1 MTQTEINKL
10 IEKVNL
16 AGRINTPQLGDGEG
30 YITNEEYNSL
40 FPFFDKLTIDE
51 LYIDGI
57 LQGDI
62 YTDFAKLKNLDT
74 LIFHNVDLT
83 ETEEYE
89 GFEKLKKLVHLFFYY
104 CRLSKFPSSIFK
116 LKNLSILSIYGSF
129 NDISNIHFFRKNKDK
144 NLEQEFEDAFQ
155 YNILT
160 ANYEKFK
167 WGYKFENFFIV
178 LHGSPG
184 YAIDAFEEELDID
197 VYFFKSES
205 LYTNFSAVLSVFKE
219 MDNKLDCFKK
229 KHNELDYTTIYGD
242 ETINIYELK
251 QKYRI
256 GEKKYGNHFIDK
268 LLINIG
274 GTELLTEIKNAE
286 KKEQVIKTIQ
296 FDKNNKFIESA
307 KISNFK
313 IFDTL
318 EIEKLDKINIVVGKN
333 GCGKTSLLQSIALGL
348 VPQHS
353 TNWIPDN
360 SSYNTFVNSVLNSK
374 TRTSDSYAEIKLTW
388 SKFESEHRLYLDS
401 FYSDNEL
408 PQTYLALGY
417 GENLFTNS
425 RNGTDIFID
434 ELARGDSKSYNIETL
449 FNNYNVSL
457 PDPLQILS
465 NLTNWVSNKYSHETK
480 QELIEISS
488 ILQKTLNKFLS
499 LQAIQN
505 FTIEKI
511 GYDFYF
517 VDKNQTNLSLYQI
530 SEGYRSNIV
539 LITDI
544 LIKILAARKN
554 LFLKPIKIEDI
565 FKTVKGTILIDEFD
579 KHLHPVWQRTFLS
592 ALEKELPNIQF
603 ILTTHNVVAL
613 QSAEGYKAF
622 VLNQD
627 GKLTVEE
634 IKKGWSIEA
643 LYKKFFDKEYFSE
656 KISNEIQKLVTMR
669 NEMIQK
675 NDYTALESDEFK
687 TIIKNLEVSLQTKMI
702 ANIELNQIEINKL
715 NNIQNNEQTKKN
727 SKANINN

>member
-10 IEKVNL
+10 IEKLNSI
-16 AGRINTPQLGDGEG
+16 GWINTAD
-30 YITNEEYNSL
+30 IDFVEEEKIAIEEFNYL
-40 FPFFDKLTIDE
+40 FPFFDKLTIDK
-51 LYIDGI
+51 LI
-57 LQGDI
+57 LGGVWRGDI
-62 YTDFAKLKNLDT
+62 YSDFAKLKKLNS
-74 LIFHNVDLT
+74 LIFYDSNLT
-83 ETEEYE
+83 ETEEYIEE
-89 GFEKLKKLVHLFFYY
+89 GFAKLQQLDTLGFIT
-104 CRLSKFPSSIFK
+104 CSLSKFPSSIFK
-116 LKNLSILSIYGSF
+116 LKNLHTLSIYGSF
-129 NDISNIHFFRKNKDK
+129 KDISNIHFFRKNYKE
-144 NLEQEFEDAFQ
+144 NIEQEFEDAFQ

-178 LHGSPG
+178 FNGSLGFPF
-184 YAIDAFEEELDID
+184 DTNCDQLDID

-205 LYTNFSAVLSVFKE
+205 LYTNFSSVLSVFKE

-274 GTELLTEIKNAE
+274 GTELLTEIKNTE
-286 KKEQVIKTIQ
+286 KKEQVLKTLQ
-296 FDKNNKFIESA
+296 FDKNNQFIESV

-353 TNWIPDN
+353 TNWLPDN

-457 PDPLQILS
+457 PDPLQILNS
-465 NLTNWVSNKYSHETK
+465 LTNWVSNKYSPETK
-480 QELIEISS
+480 QELIKICN

-544 LIKILAARKN
+544 LIKILSARKN

-613 QSAEGYKAF
+613 QSAEGHKAF

-634 IKKGWSIEA
+634 IKIGWSIEA

-669 NEMIQK
+669 NDMIQK
-675 NDYTALESDEFK
+675 NDYTALESKELK
-687 TIIKNLEVSLQTKMI
+687 KIIKNLEVSLQTKMI
-702 ANIELNQIEINKL
+702 ANIELNQIEINQL

-727 SKANINN
+727 S